1 MASAQFRTNC
11 TFSILKLGMLHYD
24 GSSFEPASQ
33 PVAGNVW
40 KQNCTP
46 FKTIRMTEAALAFVP
61 SILVPSAGPGQE
73 RIYPCQTFLQ
83 GTPADTH
90 SSALWA
96 QHLPITSTSVFK
108 ALRSNSPTAAALM
121 FMAISSSS
129 QLGPQALPGAL
140 SYAKSYE

>member
-24 GSSFEPASQ
+24 GSSFELASQ

-96 QHLPITSTSVFK
+96 QHLPITSTSECSK
-108 ALRSNSPTAAALM
+108 HPTAAALI
-121 FMAISSSS
+121 MAISSSS
-129 QLGPQALPGAL
+129 LLAPQALPGAL